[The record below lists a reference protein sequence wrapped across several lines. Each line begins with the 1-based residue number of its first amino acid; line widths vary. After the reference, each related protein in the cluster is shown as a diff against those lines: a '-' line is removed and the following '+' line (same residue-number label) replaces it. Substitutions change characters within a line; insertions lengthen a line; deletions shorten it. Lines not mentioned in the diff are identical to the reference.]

1 MRTACCVA
9 LAIILGTADRVWAC
23 SCFEFSSCSLYAAA
37 DAVFLGEVVDAR
49 VENRQLVARMRVTRV
64 WKGTVDRLV
73 TVSNPADSSCSFPFT
88 VGTRYVVYGG
98 GTGGAFV
105 TYVCA
110 GGGQLRPGEP
120 EPDLPPVSGSVTG
133 TIARY
138 KKVIVDRD
146 DLSDPVVGVRVWVKS
161 GRRVIETHSDT
172 SGAFTLRGVG
182 AGDHTVHADFGDEE
196 EGSARVSLRSAED
209 CGTVL
214 IMPSPSGRIVGV
226 LRSGDGHPIRETE
239 LHAIP
244 LDHDWMRYD
253 LTRVWNATSGQN
265 GAFEF
270 TGVPPGEYVLGL
282 NVFGPAMVKQPFP
295 PTYYPGVE
303 RREDATIISVGAGQP
318 QPAEPFLLKRTL
330 PRTVIVADIVCRDGS
345 IPLSGLVYAQQVAPH
360 SFFSESTYEQIDGH
374 FRLTVMHGVP
384 YDVHGEVL
392 IPARDASGQ
401 EMGITS
407 LRTPAVRIDSG
418 APPSII
424 RLIAPL
430 DRCEQTT
437 IDGSRP
443 P

>member
-23 SCFEFSSCSLYAAA
+23 SCFEFSPCSLYSAA
-37 DAVFLGEVVDAR
+37 DAVFVGEVVDSR
-49 VENRQLVARMRVTRV
+49 VVGQQLVARLRVTRV
-64 WKGTVDRLV
+64 WKGAVDSLV
-73 TVSNPADSSCSFPFT
+73 TVTNPVGSSCSFPFP

-98 GTGGAFV
+98 GAGSRFT

-120 EPDLPPVSGSVTG
+120 EPDLPPVGGSVTG
-133 TIARY
+133 KVARY
-138 KKVIVDRD
+138 KKIIVDRD
-146 DLSDPVVGVRVWVKS
+146 NLRDPVVGVRVWVKS
-161 GRRVIETHSDT
+161 RGRIIETHSDAN
-172 SGAFTLRGVG
+172 GAFTLRDVA
-182 AGDHTVHADFGDEE
+182 AGDHTIHADFGDEE
-196 EGSARVSLRSAED
+196 EGFDRVSLRSADD
-209 CGTVL
+209 CGRVV

-226 LRSGDGHPIRETE
+226 LRSGNGHPIRETE

-244 LDHDWMRYD
+244 VDHDWTRYD
-253 LTRVWNATSGQN
+253 LTRVRNATSGQN

-270 TGVPPGEYVLGL
+270 TGVPPGEYVLGV

-303 RREDATIISVGAGQP
+303 RREDATIVSVGAGQP

-330 PRTVIVADIVCRDGS
+330 PRTAIVADIVCRDGS
-345 IPLSGLVYAQQVAPH
+345 IPLSGLVYAQQVAAH
-360 SFFSESTYEQIDGH
+360 SFFSESTYEQVDGH

-384 YDVHGEVL
+384 YDVHGQVL

-401 EMGITS
+401 KMGITS
-407 LRTPAVRIDSG
+407 LRTPAVRIHSG
-418 APPSII
+418 TPPAII